1 MPKTEAPRGNARR
14 AHLCACRDPTAH
26 TELRQ
31 YLGRQYVAVRAAHYK
46 VAIKALRF
54 AGKRIDDLTR
64 DNVSLAKE
72 NARLRGTLKGRFA
85 LNVAT
90 PVLRNGLGDRTAV
103 GSYRESLGE
112 LVNLVNELGV
122 RAQVSGRDVAELFLM
137 GPVKM
142 DIESLWAAPPAT
154 EEEGQRR
161 DDIRHRLSMP
171 HERELLIRPDE
182 IGEACRR
189 QLISD
194 VAGSGVDT
202 SVQELVRRSPAA
214 RMGKVSRSDDED

>member
-1 MPKTEAPRGNARR
+1 MPKTEAPRGSARR
-14 AHLCACRDPTAH
+14 AHLCACPDPTAH
-26 TELRQ
+26 PELRS
-31 YLGRQYVAVRAAHYK
+31 YLGRQYVAVRVAHYK
-46 VAIKALRF
+46 VAIKALKF

-112 LVNLVNELGV
+112 LAHLVNELGI
-122 RAQVSGRDVAELFLM
+122 RAQVAGRAAAELFLM
-137 GPVKM
+137 GPVKL
-142 DIESLWAAPPAT
+142 DIESLWTAPPVT
-154 EEEGQRR
+154 EEEGLRR
-161 DDIRHRLSMP
+161 DDIRHRLSVP

-182 IGEACRR
+182 IGERARR

-202 SVQELVRRSPAA
+202 SVQELVRRSPAL

>member
-1 MPKTEAPRGNARR
+1 MPKSEPPKGNARR
-14 AHLCACRDPTAH
+14 AHLCACPDPTAH
-26 TELRQ
+26 PELRA
-31 YLGRQYVAVRAAHYK
+31 YLGRQYVAVRATHYK
-46 VAIKALRF
+46 VAIRAMRF
-54 AGKRIDDLTR
+54 AQRRIDDLTR
-64 DNVSLAKE
+64 DNVNLAKE

-112 LVNLVNELGV
+112 LVNLVNELGT
-122 RAQVSGRDVAELFLM
+122 RARVAGHANAELFLM
-137 GPVKM
+137 GPVKL

-161 DDIRHRLSMP
+161 DDIRHRLSIA

-182 IGEACRR
+182 IGERCRR

-214 RMGKVSRSDDED
+214 RMGTVRRSDDDD